1 MSPRP
6 AGLLSRDF
14 FSGPSP
20 LAAWSLGPFHSWGS
34 GWGRG
39 KRDGGGFS
47 RLPIPSLGPSFS
59 ATHPGLACVS
69 PTPRA
74 IRPLSSRRA
83 WKDEYPPPAGVEE
96 GGHVRPS
103 PFPRD
108 PRLWR
113 RKSKPAA
120 GSWALGGGAWGWRAV
135 HARRSRWPGESAQ
148 AKSAARRRCP
158 ALLAGWR
165 RALPS
170 GSRSRQRVQKEVLP
184 SDCGRPSSPWSLFS
198 LLSVVVVGT

>member
-59 ATHPGLACVS
+59 ATHPRLACLS

-83 WKDEYPPPAGVEE
+83 WKDEYPPPPVSRKVDTSAQVPSPATPASGAGSRSPLLGAGPWVAGPGAGERSTPGVLA
-96 GGHVRPS
+96 GGASPRRPS
-103 PFPRD
+103 PRRGDVALRCWLAGAVRCPQGAGPGRGF
-108 PRLWR
+108 R
-113 RKSKPAA
+113 RKFCPPTAA
-120 GSWALGGGAWGWRAV
+120 APPRGGL
-135 HARRSRWPGESAQ
+135 SF
-148 AKSAARRRCP
+148 
-158 ALLAGWR
+158 
-165 RALPS
+165 PS
-170 GSRSRQRVQKEVLP
+170 
-184 SDCGRPSSPWSLFS
+184 
-198 LLSVVVVGT
+198 